1 MIVGDL
7 IALSSYYIT
16 HVNADEQPLT
26 RDTQKITQRVN
37 QNKDKPIESWLSTV
51 PLSLENL
58 VDPFQKRK
66 SENMPPNAGLSSH
79 VGPISTRITP
89 SAGTKHTPS
98 VGGVRATDF
107 RDSLCEHNIFINDT
121 DASKELME
129 GAKKIITDKELFPE
143 MNDAHAQELAVTA
156 QNLETGTKDD
166 IVEELGGVLIP
177 TKVSLPHQYL
187 QRISNRLWSNA
198 VEIPPDPD
206 ELAMP
211 PILPKP
217 KPDLVFGYSKIAF
230 NNNQLKAM
238 KLLKGQLREN
248 YAMPDGKVRFPF
260 LVIEFKSQAAGGTH
274 FTATN
279 QLANAGAVAMEG
291 TLQLARRISAGET
304 IDFDQPQF
312 FSLSIDHSTANVNVH
327 WLSRNDENGAFCFNM
342 KHLLQ
347 RFLDADGLKAVDR
360 AVKGILHYGVNK
372 RLKKIR
378 RELDTFAQNIL
389 KEKAI
394 IEKGNLASGAPPGEQ
409 QQQQQP
415 GKRKNDDSLT
425 NRQQAPLQIKRPCRA
440 QESIADDE
448 DELA

>member
-1 MIVGDL
+1 M
-7 IALSSYYIT
+7 
-16 HVNADEQPLT
+16 
-26 RDTQKITQRVN
+26 
-37 QNKDKPIESWLSTV
+37 
-51 PLSLENL
+51 
-58 VDPFQKRK
+58 DPFQKRK
-66 SENMPPNAGLSSH
+66 SENMPRTAGLSSH

-89 SAGTKHTPS
+89 SASTKHTPS
-98 VGGVRATDF
+98 VGDVRATDF
-107 RDSLCEHNIFINDT
+107 RDSLCEHNIFINGT

-129 GAKKIITDKELFPE
+129 RAKRIITNKELFPE
-143 MNDAHAQELAVTA
+143 MNDDLAQKLAVTA
-156 QNLETGTKDD
+156 QNLETGTEDD

-177 TKVSLPHQYL
+177 TKMNLPHQNL
-187 QRISNRLWSNA
+187 QCISNRLWSNA

-217 KPDLVFGYSKIAF
+217 KPHLVFGYSKIAF

-238 KLLKGQLREN
+238 KLLKGQLGEN
-248 YAMPDGKVRFPF
+248 YAMPDGKIRFPF
-260 LVIEFKSQAAGGTH
+260 LVIKFKSQAASGTH

-291 TLQLARRISAGET
+291 TLQLARRISAGGN

-372 RLKKIR
+372 RLKKIQ
-378 RELDTFAQNIL
+378 RELDTFAQNTL

-394 IEKGNLASGAPPGEQ
+394 IKKGNLASGAPPEEQ
-409 QQQQQP
+409 GQQQQP
-415 GKRKNDDSLT
+415 GNRKNDDSLA
-425 NRQQAPLQIKRPCRA
+425 NRQQVPLQIKRPCRA